1 MNPSE
6 SPLRDRGRETIEW
19 AGLEPIADD
28 ERHGTARQVGVLWF
42 AAQLVPSAVFLGL
55 LGPQLGLGFG
65 ASLAAIVLGNL
76 LGALGPAILCVSGPR
91 TGTPTLGQARGL
103 FAGSTWLVGLL
114 AALTSVSFIAL
125 GAVFGGQ
132 ALRAAFGL
140 PLGAGI
146 LLVFLVEAAV
156 SVLGYEVLHRFERWS
171 AILGACGFLTVSV
184 VVVAKGID
192 PAAIGGTG
200 GGWGSFVLL
209 AAITFG
215 FAFGWAHN
223 APDYSRYLPATT
235 SSVRLFGATYL
246 GITLACIWM
255 EALGLAAARYLEGSD
270 AMAALYDL
278 MGGSVGG
285 AVVMVAMFVGVAAN
299 AAVAQYSAGLQ
310 LMGVGVLL
318 PRPLVTAGVALFAF
332 ALTIYLVSG
341 ELTDTFSNVLLLSTY
356 WVGPFVG
363 VWGVVW
369 WRGRSVPA
377 PTQLSSAEWRRR
389 SLAGALALVLGY
401 LAALPFSSTTAGA
414 QLADS
419 GSPLAV
425 VCGSIS
431 RSVLDGADL
440 AYPVGILAG
449 ALIYGLLLGGRR
461 TAPSDGVRRPA
472 HLEPTG
478 EPA

>member
-1 MNPSE
+1 MTTPDNA
-6 SPLRDRGRETIEW
+6 LRDRGLDAIEW
-19 AGLEPIADD
+19 AGLEPIAPED
-28 ERHGTARQVGVLWF
+28 RHGTARQVGVLWF

-65 ASLAAIVLGNL
+65 ASLGAIVLGNL
-76 LGALGPAILCVSGPR
+76 LGALGPSLLCLSGPR
-91 TGTPTLGQARGL
+91 TGTPTLGQARAMFG
-103 FAGSTWLVGLL
+103 GSTRLVGLL

-140 PLGAGI
+140 PQGVGI

-171 AILGACGFLTVSV
+171 AVLGACGFLTVSAV
-184 VVVAKGID
+184 VLAKGID
-192 PAAIGGTG
+192 PGAIGGSG
-200 GGWGSFVLL
+200 GGWGSFGLMT
-209 AAITFG
+209 AITFG

-235 SSVRLFGATYL
+235 SSTGLFLATYL
-246 GITLACIWM
+246 GITTACVWM
-255 EALGLAAARYLEGSD
+255 EALGLAAARHLEGSD
-270 AMAALYDL
+270 AMAALYEL

-310 LMGVGVLL
+310 LMGVGVAL
-318 PRPLVTAGVALFAF
+318 PRPLVTAGVAVFAF
-332 ALTIYLVSG
+332 GLTLYLVSG

-363 VWGVVW
+363 VWAVTW
-369 WRGRSVPA
+369 SRRRLASVPVR
-377 PTQLSSAEWRRR
+377 PGSAQWRRR
-389 SLAGALALVLGY
+389 TVAGAVALVLGY
-401 LAALPFSSTTAGA
+401 LAALPFSSTTAGSD
-414 QLADS
+414 LADA
-419 GSPLAV
+419 GSPFAAL
-425 VCGSIS
+425 CGSIS

-449 ALIYGLLLGGRR
+449 LVIYRLLLGRDGRGR
-461 TAPSDGVRRPA
+461 SAAAERSA
-472 HLEPTG
+472 YLEPTG
-478 EPA
+478 GHA

>member
-1 MNPSE
+1 MTSSD
-6 SPLRDRGRETIEW
+6 SPIRVRGRDTIEW
-19 AGLEPIADD
+19 AGLEPIAET
-28 ERHGTARQVGVLWF
+28 ERHGTARHVGVLWF

-65 ASLAAIVLGNL
+65 TSLGAILLGNL
-76 LGALGPAILCVSGPR
+76 LGALGPAALCVSGPR
-91 TGTPTLGQARGL
+91 TGAPTLGQARAL

-140 PLGAGI
+140 PQGVGI

-171 AILGACGFLTVSV
+171 AVLGAVGFLTVSV

-192 PAAIGGTG
+192 AEAIGGTG

-209 AAITFG
+209 TAITFG

-223 APDYSRYLPATT
+223 APDYSRYLPART
-235 SSVRLFGATYL
+235 SSAGLFAATYL

-255 EALGLAAARYLEGSD
+255 ESLGLAAARYLEGND

-285 AVVMVAMFVGVAAN
+285 TLVMVAMFFGVAAN

-310 LMGVGVLL
+310 LMGAGVSL
-318 PRPLVTAGVALFAF
+318 PRPMVTAGVALFAF

-363 VWGVVW
+363 VWVVVW
-369 WRGRSVPA
+369 
-377 PTQLSSAEWRRR
+377 WRRR
-389 SLAGALALVLGY
+389 SLATIPDPGSPSWRRRSVAGTAALVLGY
-401 LAALPFSSTTAGA
+401 LLALPFSSTTAGA
-414 QLADS
+414 ELADAN
-419 GSPLAV
+419 SPLAV
-425 VCGSIS
+425 LCGSIS
-431 RSVLDGADL
+431 RDALDGADL
-440 AYPVGILAG
+440 AYPVGILVG
-449 ALIYGLLLGGRR
+449 AVVYALVLGTGRR
-461 TAPSDGVRRPA
+461 SRATPMGTPTQ
-472 HLEPTG
+472 LEPTTG
-478 EPA
+478 HL

>member
-1 MNPSE
+1 MNLSD
-6 SPLRDRGRETIEW
+6 SPIRDRGREAIEW
-19 AGLEPIADD
+19 AGLEPIAHHD
-28 ERHGTARQVGVLWF
+28 RHGTARQVGVLWF
-42 AAQLVPSAVFLGL
+42 AAQLVPSAVFLGV
-55 LGPQLGLGFG
+55 LGPQFGLGFG

-76 LGALGPAILCVSGPR
+76 LGALGPAALCLSGPR

-103 FAGSTWLVGLL
+103 FGGSTWLVGLL

-132 ALRAAFGL
+132 ALGAAFGL
-140 PLGAGI
+140 PQGAGI

-156 SVLGYEVLHRFERWS
+156 SVLGYEMLHRFERWS

-200 GGWGSFVLL
+200 GTWGSFLL
-209 AAITFG
+209 LTAITFG

-235 SSVRLFGATYL
+235 SSAGLFWATYL
-246 GITLACIWM
+246 GITLACVWM
-255 EALGLAAARYLEGSD
+255 ESLGLAAARYLDGSD

-278 MGGSVGG
+278 MGGSIGG
-285 AVVMVAMFVGVAAN
+285 ALVMVAMFVGVAAN

-310 LMGVGVLL
+310 LMGVGITL

-341 ELTDTFSNVLLLSTY
+341 ELTDTFSNVLLMSTY

-369 WRGRSVPA
+369 LRRRSVPA
-377 PTQLSSAEWRRR
+377 PADASDSAWRGR
-389 SLAGALALVLGY
+389 SRAGALALVVGY
-401 LAALPFSSTTAGA
+401 LVALPFSSTTAGA

-425 VCGSIS
+425 LCGSIS
-431 RSVLDGADL
+431 RHLLDGADL

-449 ALIYGLLLGGRR
+449 ALIYGALVHGSR
-461 TAPSDGVRRPA
+461 ASRPA
-472 HLEPTG
+472 VAERSAPLEPTG
-478 EPA
+478 GHA